1 MNESRC
7 NQSTHRLFNSFGGM
21 SASCIFLTFGT
32 IYQII
37 LTEENVDIDDRSC
50 VVIVWH
56 INNYKI
62 EIGVKYLMYKITIC
76 DDQQEALQE
85 LKQIILQEYDNVEV
99 YCVQNLTYYGY
110 ALENKQEEIPD
121 ILILDIKWK
130 EDDMTGIDWAV
141 KLQKCFPAL
150 KIIFLTGYIDYATDI
165 FMARPSYF
173 LTKPVQ
179 KEKLREA
186 IDRVM
191 QDLEK
196 ETENP
201 LVLQVSGELQVINP
215 SDVLFIESKKHELI
229 IYDMDK
235 ENRVWMKL
243 DEILNRLPDSF
254 IRIHQSFAVNAS
266 YIKKFSPDG
275 VVLFND
281 LNLPVSRSRYSKA
294 KNRFLDYL
302 ENK

>member
-1 MNESRC
+1 
-7 NQSTHRLFNSFGGM
+7 
-21 SASCIFLTFGT
+21 
-32 IYQII
+32 
-37 LTEENVDIDDRSC
+37 
-50 VVIVWH
+50 
-56 INNYKI
+56 
-62 EIGVKYLMYKITIC
+62 MYKITVC
-76 DDQQEALQE
+76 DDQLSSLLEI
-85 LKQIILQEYDNVEV
+85 KRMILQEYKNVEV
-99 YCVQNLTYYGY
+99 NCVNDLIYYEEE
-110 ALENKQEEIPD
+110 LRSKQESLPD
-121 ILILDIKWK
+121 ILILDIKWE

-141 KLQKCFPAL
+141 KLQKRFPAL

-165 FMARPSYF
+165 FTARPSYF
-173 LTKPVQ
+173 LTKPIQ
-179 KEKLREA
+179 KEKLCEA

-196 ETENP
+196 ENENP

-229 IYDMDK
+229 IYDIDK

-243 DEILNRLPDSF
+243 DEMLVRLPDSF

-275 VVLFND
+275 VVLLND

>member
-1 MNESRC
+1 
-7 NQSTHRLFNSFGGM
+7 
-21 SASCIFLTFGT
+21 
-32 IYQII
+32 
-37 LTEENVDIDDRSC
+37 
-50 VVIVWH
+50 
-56 INNYKI
+56 
-62 EIGVKYLMYKITIC
+62 MYNITIC
-76 DDQQEALQE
+76 DDQQDALEE
-85 LKQIILQEYDNVEV
+85 LEHLILQEYNDVEV
-99 YCVQNLTYYGY
+99 RCVNDLMRYGQD
-110 ALENKQEEIPD
+110 LESKQEELPD
-121 ILILDIKWK
+121 ILILDIKWE

-165 FMARPSYF
+165 FTARPSYF
-173 LTKPVQ
+173 LTKPIQ
-179 KEKLREA
+179 KEKLCEA

-196 ETENP
+196 ENENP

-243 DEILNRLPDSF
+243 DEMLVRLPDSF

-275 VVLFND
+275 VVLLND